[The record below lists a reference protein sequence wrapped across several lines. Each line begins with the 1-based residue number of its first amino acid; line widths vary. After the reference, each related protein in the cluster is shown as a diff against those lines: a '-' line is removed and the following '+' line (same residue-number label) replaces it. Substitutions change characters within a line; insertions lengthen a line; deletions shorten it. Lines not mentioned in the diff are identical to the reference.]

1 MSNDSATMDAAGD
14 NGSVYLMDRELE
26 TAVDVALATGRPLL
40 LRGEPGSGKSSLAP
54 FVARRKNW
62 RFYQHVVTARTQ
74 AQDLLWTFDSVRRL
88 ADAQRRTKES
98 ASWQDFRYVEPGALW
113 WAYAPRSAVLR
124 GSSGGDELPEDQYAT
139 DPRDTENKGRA
150 QDCSVLLI
158 DEIDKADPDL
168 PNGLLVPLGAGEF
181 EVVETRRRVTRERP
195 ADGGP
200 EGSPGLSSHLVV
212 VTTNGERELPEAFLR
227 RCVVAWLPDSSVD
240 RLVEIALMHH
250 AAEGAEPADEDE
262 KLVRA
267 LAEHLEVARCDARL
281 NARRA
286 PSTAELLDAYRACR
300 RLGIGPHRK
309 KEWDWLLQ
317 LSLVKNRAEDA
328 YPVGHAR

>member
-1 MSNDSATMDAAGD
+1 MTNEGELTDAAGHD
-14 NGSVYLMDRELE
+14 GSVYLMTDELE

-54 FVARRKNW
+54 FIARRQNW

-88 ADAQRRTKES
+88 ADAQRRTAES
-98 ASWQDFRYVEPGALW
+98 AAWQDFRYVEPGALW

-124 GSSGGDELPEDQYAT
+124 GSVGGEELPRELYAI
-139 DPRDTENKGRA
+139 DPRNKENQGRKR
-150 QDCSVLLI
+150 DCSVLLI

-181 EVVETRRRVTRERP
+181 EVAETRRRVTRELP
-195 ADGGP
+195 AAGGSGDP
-200 EGSPGLSSHLVV
+200 RALSSHLVV
-212 VTTNGERELPEAFLR
+212 VTTNEERELPEAFLR
-227 RCVVAWLPDSSVD
+227 RCVVAWLPDSSVE
-240 RLVEIALMHH
+240 RLVEIALKHH
-250 AAEGAEPADEDE
+250 AAEGAEPTDEDRN
-262 KLVRA
+262 LVLA
-267 LAEHLEVARCDARL
+267 LAEYLEATRADARR

-300 RLGIGPHRK
+300 RLEIGPHRQE
-309 KEWDWLLQ
+309 EWQWLLN
-317 LSLVKNRAEDA
+317 LSLEKHLPEGAHLA
-328 YPVGHAR
+328 GHAR